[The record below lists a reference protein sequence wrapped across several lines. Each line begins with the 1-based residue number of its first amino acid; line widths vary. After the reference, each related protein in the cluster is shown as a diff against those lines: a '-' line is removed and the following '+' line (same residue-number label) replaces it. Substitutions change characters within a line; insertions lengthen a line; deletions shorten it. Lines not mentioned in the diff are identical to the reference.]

1 MEPFQKTWSDLYWIS
16 LENSGIFMYVMCY
29 AIYHE
34 PLDYMIVDS
43 SSEIKDM
50 SSAQSLLDS

>member
-1 MEPFQKTWSDLYWIS
+1 
-16 LENSGIFMYVMCY
+16 MYVMCY
-29 AIYHE
+29 AIYYK
-34 PLDYMIVDS
+34 PLDYMMVDS